1 MGPAGETWNC
11 PHCGERI
18 LRSAGSCP
26 ACQRRLRFD
35 AASASRSAAATSC
48 PLSVE
53 GTIRHPSAE
62 APWEYSVV
70 VHVRDSQG
78 EILARR
84 VVGVGAIRPGDTR
97 TFTLHVEMRASEE
110 APPAAESSRPPS
122 FEGRGQDP
130 PVPPTQPGVT
140 TTDTLSPAKPS
151 GRPD

>member
-1 MGPAGETWNC
+1 MGSAGETWNC

-48 PLSVE
+48 PLTVE
-53 GTIRHPSAE
+53 GTIRHPSTE
-62 APWEYSVV
+62 APWEFSVV
-70 VHVRDSQG
+70 VHIRDSQG
-78 EILARR
+78 ETLARR

-97 TFTLHVEMRASEE
+97 TFTLQVEMRAPEE
-110 APPAAESSRPPS
+110 SHPAADSSRPPS
-122 FEGRGQDP
+122 LERRGQDP
-130 PVPPTQPGVT
+130 PVSPAQPGAT
-140 TTDTLSPAKPS
+140 TTDSLSSAKPS